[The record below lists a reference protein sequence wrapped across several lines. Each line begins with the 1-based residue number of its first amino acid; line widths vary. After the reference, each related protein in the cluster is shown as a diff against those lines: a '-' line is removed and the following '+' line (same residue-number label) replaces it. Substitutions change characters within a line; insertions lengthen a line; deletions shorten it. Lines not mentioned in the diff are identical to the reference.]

1 MVSVKHLFVANKPT
15 ANLPYT
21 GTMTKELN
29 NRQKYTKFHKKPK
42 ELVRHLKPTKEQ
54 LTPINQDV
62 QND

>member
-29 NRQKYTKFHKKPK
+29 NRQKYNRNKKPK
-42 ELVRHLKPTKEQ
+42 ELVKHLKPTKEQ